1 MIAETYGVN
10 GSSNFGDGCA
20 ANDDVTN
27 LNDLYVTKYTAPSG
41 SMSTEN
47 GNYSDNIASQTN
59 PSAIYRLFG
68 NNTTTALGNGPLRKD
83 YESTLGQ
90 PKTFDAIFGRTTP
103 YVSGV
108 PQYHHFVEMDVTE
121 FSEFWLHG
129 TSHIEPLPVEMIYL
143 EANVI
148 NNAYIQVKWATAI
161 EVNNDGFQVERSV
174 DGQTWAQ
181 IGWVNGHDNS
191 TVQNTYTFD
200 DVNVVA
206 NVVYYYRLKQ
216 VDNDGAFEY
225 TDIVSARI
233 NGEVTFSVKDFV
245 PNPTMDKTSLI
256 LTATKDQDITVT
268 FYDVIGQKVM
278 ESNHQINRGGNR
290 IEFELGKLA
299 GGTYTAVVSS
309 ANEIYTKKI
318 VLTK

>member
-1 MIAETYGVN
+1 
-10 GSSNFGDGCA
+10 
-20 ANDDVTN
+20 
-27 LNDLYVTKYTAPSG
+27 
-41 SMSTEN
+41 
-47 GNYSDNIASQTN
+47 
-59 PSAIYRLFG
+59 
-68 NNTTTALGNGPLRKD
+68 
-83 YESTLGQ
+83 
-90 PKTFDAIFGRTTP
+90 
-103 YVSGV
+103 
-108 PQYHHFVEMDVTE
+108 MDVAE

-129 TSHIEPLPVEMIYL
+129 TQHTEALPVEMMYL
-143 EANVI
+143 EANPI

-161 EVNNDGFQVERSV
+161 EVNNSGFQVERSV
-174 DGQTWAQ
+174 DGQTWTQ
-181 IGWVNGHDNS
+181 IGWVNGHNNS

-206 NVVYYYRLKQ
+206 SVVYYYRLKQ

-233 NGEVTFSVKDFV
+233 NGEITFSVKDFV

-309 ANEIYTKKI
+309 ANEIYTKKV